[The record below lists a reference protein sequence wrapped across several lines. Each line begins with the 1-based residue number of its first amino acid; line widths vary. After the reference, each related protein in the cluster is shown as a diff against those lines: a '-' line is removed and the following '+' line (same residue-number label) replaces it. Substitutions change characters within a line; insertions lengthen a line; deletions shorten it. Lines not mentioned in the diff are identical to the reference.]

1 MRRGIAA
8 VGQVSAPAGQTQT
21 RGCGQQCCHHCPV
34 LLHHRVDRL
43 RRLPLSSLHHSFSYG
58 GLWRTRVLDVTVT
71 GRPKAFSSDDSV
83 GGLLGGS
90 MMRLARVLVGD
101 PGGAQT
107 ELVLPYDAR

>member
-1 MRRGIAA
+1 M
-8 VGQVSAPAGQTQT
+8 
-21 RGCGQQCCHHCPV
+21 